1 MTERKKPIDVDE
13 RIDEC
18 LLILSLALKLK
29 DDRWIGELKEQLT
42 DLVELRN
49 CIDAQRKRMERNPY
63 LYEE

>member
-29 DDRWIGELKEQLT
+29 DDRWIGELKERLT
-42 DLVELRN
+42 DLVELRD
-49 CIDAQRKRMERNPY
+49 CIDTQRKRMERNPY